1 MRERKS
7 ESSMGRGE
15 RRGKGEGVA
24 SYRVATT
31 WESGVLVRV

>member
-15 RRGKGEGVA
+15 RRGKGEGVVGFGMA
-24 SYRVATT
+24 PHGRTT
-31 WESGVLVRV
+31 G